1 MSAVAVDRLHS
12 GSAGPP
18 PLQQAAWKPNILSL
32 RRTERLMCLHDSV
45 AKQYYQPTTSDSEQG
60 VKQRASGAAGHQ
72 LPSLSLVAANSSP
85 NRRWSGSTARASR

>member
-32 RRTERLMCLHDSV
+32 RTAGRQNRQGTCWQAMP
-45 AKQYYQPTTSDSEQG
+45 PTSHNNQG
-60 VKQRASGAAGHQ
+60 
-72 LPSLSLVAANSSP
+72 
-85 NRRWSGSTARASR
+85 

>member
-32 RRTERLMCLHDSV
+32 R
-45 AKQYYQPTTSDSEQG
+45 PTG
-60 VKQRASGAAGHQ
+60 
-72 LPSLSLVAANSSP
+72 
-85 NRRWSGSTARASR
+85 